1 MSRTGL
7 PIAALFLAAC
17 AGPPPPA
24 PKTTIVLSPPIDSS
38 SASPVAEADAA
49 PPAPP
54 APLEPP
60 LVALPE
66 PAACVMTTSRWR
78 GARATT
84 DLRFREGGPIFA
96 RATGG
101 KARLHLP
108 VGSVT
113 DGAGLEVADESFALR
128 GHLASSEIWLHPSK
142 PIVLGEAVIPLYGS
156 KLEWAR
162 ARPGVVAVTFDPQE
176 GIALVQPLAAD
187 LPCDSLSIDNTV
199 IPPDAALPGSSK
211 KGKQALLR
219 AGRTISLSL
228 TAGGAAL
235 ANLTAKA
242 GADALVTVMETAGKN
257 TRVSWQ
263 RERSLIFGWIPTS
276 ELEFPKQLPPLN
288 GYGTGSGGGFGRS
301 IHPLSRVVCPEDVP
315 FVVEADGERMTGGK
329 IFAGV
334 TINVMAREGELRKVV
349 IRSGAL
355 QIMGSGMLVHAP
367 RLESC
372 PLAPP

>member
-38 SASPVAEADAA
+38 SASPGTEADAA
-49 PPAPP
+49 PLAPP
-54 APLEPP
+54 ARLEPP

-78 GARATT
+78 GAKATS

-96 RATGG
+96 RVSGG
-101 KARLHLP
+101 KASLHLP

-113 DGAGLEVADESFALR
+113 EGAGLEVADESFALR
-128 GHLASSEIWLHPSK
+128 GHLAGSEIWLHPAK
-142 PIVLGEAVIPLYGS
+142 VIVLGEAVIPLYGS
-156 KLEWAR
+156 KLEWAS
-162 ARPGVVAVTFDPQE
+162 ARPGTVAVTFDPHE
-176 GIALVQPLAAD
+176 GVALVQPLAAD
-187 LPCDSLSIDNTV
+187 VPCDSLSLDNTAIV
-199 IPPDAALPGSSK
+199 PAAALPVFSK
-211 KGKQALLR
+211 KAKQGLLR
-219 AGRTISLSL
+219 AGRSIPLSL
-228 TAGGAAL
+228 TAGGAAV

-242 GADALVTVMETAGKN
+242 GADALVSVMETAGKN
-257 TRVSWQ
+257 TRVSWE
-263 RERSLIFGWIPTS
+263 REKSLIFGWVPTS

-288 GYGTGSGGGFGRS
+288 GYGTGSGSGFGRS

-315 FVVEADGERMTGGK
+315 FVVEADGERMTVGK

-334 TINVMAREGELRKVV
+334 TINVMDREGEHRKVV

-355 QIMGSGMLVHAP
+355 QILGAGMLVHAP
-367 RLESC
+367 RIKDC

>member
-1 MSRTGL
+1 MSRTCL
-7 PIAALFLAAC
+7 PIAALLLAAC

-38 SASPVAEADAA
+38 ASPGAEVDA
-49 PPAPP
+49 APP

-78 GARATT
+78 GARATS

-96 RATGG
+96 RASGG

-113 DGAGLEVADESFALR
+113 DGAGLEIADESFALR
-128 GHLASSEIWLHPSK
+128 GHLASSEIWLHPAK

-156 KLEWAR
+156 KLEWAS
-162 ARPGVVAVTFDPQE
+162 ARPGTVAVTFDPQE

-187 LPCDSLSIDNTV
+187 VPCDSLSIDNTP
-199 IPPDAALPGSSK
+199 ILTDAALPGLK
-211 KGKQALLR
+211 NGKQALLR
-219 AGRTISLSL
+219 AGRSIPLSL
-228 TAGGAAL
+228 TAGGAPL

-242 GADALVTVMETAGKN
+242 DADALVTVMETAGKN
-257 TRVSWQ
+257 TRVSWL
-263 RERSLIFGWIPTS
+263 REKSLIFGWVPTS
-276 ELEFPKQLPPLN
+276 QLEFPKQLPSLN
-288 GYGTGSGGGFGRS
+288 GYGAGSGSGFGRS

-315 FVVEADGERMTGGK
+315 FVVEAGGERMTGGK

-334 TINVMAREGELRKVV
+334 TINVMDREGEHRKVV

-355 QIMGSGMLVHAP
+355 EILGAGMLVHAP
-367 RLESC
+367 RIKDC

>member
-7 PIAALFLAAC
+7 PIAALLLAAC

-38 SASPVAEADAA
+38 PASPVAEADA
-49 PPAPP
+49 APP

-78 GARATT
+78 GAKATS

-96 RATGG
+96 RASGG

-128 GHLASSEIWLHPSK
+128 GHLASSEIWLHPAK
-142 PIVLGEAVIPLYGS
+142 PIVLGEAVIPLHGS
-156 KLEWAR
+156 KLEWTS
-162 ARPGVVAVTFDPQE
+162 ARPGTVAVTFDPQE

-187 LPCDSLSIDNTV
+187 VPCDSLSIDNTP
-199 IPPDAALPGSSK
+199 IPTDAALPVSSK

-219 AGRTISLSL
+219 AGRTIPLSL

-263 RERSLIFGWIPTS
+263 REKSLIFGWVPTS

-288 GYGTGSGGGFGRS
+288 GYGTGSGSGFGRS
-301 IHPLSRVVCPEDVP
+301 IHPISRVVCPEDVP

-334 TINVMAREGELRKVV
+334 TINVMDREGEHRKVV

-355 QIMGSGMLVHAP
+355 QILGDGMRVYAP
-367 RLESC
+367 RIKDC